1 MTIGDLISV
10 RSFPAVVQ
18 AADVRSLRDAVPQ
31 QNEQESGELDEAA
44 HDFIGG
50 YLGFDERARHA
61 VDATVGSLAERRGGA
76 FFLNGV
82 FGSGKS
88 HLLGLLAL
96 LCDGDG
102 YEVFT
107 ETHPYLAAPLRAFG
121 PRLVVHFSLD
131 EYSAAGFSL
140 EDIFWREVRSEWQR
154 RGFPPDELS
163 GAAQQPNNASV
174 AATPTNDAHTTTTHT
189 SGSRSEG
196 FAALEESLRAH
207 GLNGLVVC
215 IDELSLFLSG
225 REHRALQTDAAF
237 LQFLGQ
243 RARRQYSSGAPLW
256 IVAALQKTVEDI
268 GDLDAYALSQIRDRF
283 STLPLG
289 LAHLPSLIER
299 RLVIR
304 RDDVALHRLCDESY
318 HTLLRALPRLD
329 FGREEWERLY
339 PFHPATVALLEAVAA
354 RFGSRTRS
362 AALFCAGAV
371 RPSDDAAQ
379 HVLPDALFDYIE
391 PELSAHPDLR
401 PLAAIWKTWRDEA
414 ADVHI
419 PQGAIEQATNPAD
432 REEAARL
439 GALMKTL
446 LLFKIAGTAPSV
458 AQVAN
463 ALALDARLPGEG
475 NYEYCRILLEKLRA
489 RAPIAVERRDD
500 DWADRYA
507 VDLGTRVGEMARR
520 FTANA
525 MHTLPPRDGRIAR
538 HALHCCRDEALP
550 LAALEASP
558 SAHVMWRNTQRSVR
572 LEMLAAPPDAAT
584 LANRL
589 AALAAAGHAD
599 DLLVFIAP
607 PFDPHGALDES
618 ETSDGNEP
626 RDASGA
632 WRETARAAWRSL
644 DGLEERWRGALV
656 WWLPRAPSHDEWQ
669 QARETTAQHL
679 LMSDPQLHDNRRGR
693 AVLEHLKNGEPSREA
708 ALGRI
713 AARLLREGQL
723 ATAAGASLDAAELAG
738 GDSWTATLESLVEWA
753 LPTVFPRFVE
763 VAPRARVLTPSVS
776 DSLCLEILR
785 RPASAPYF
793 AASLERAARAV
804 AAPLGI
810 AREERGRWKISAPQD
825 ALARE
830 VCALAADG
838 GATLS
843 VIEAALARS
852 EWGVVAEQTNITI
865 CALLRGGELAAFDA
879 RGQTLP
885 PAAIGLPLRRAVH
898 TLRPGRLL
906 EEASWR
912 LLQELVA
919 LLTDGSQLLGL
930 PSFAEQER
938 ALSLLGAWR
947 DDMAA
952 QTELAQARMHQWW
965 RRFGQTA
972 AQWPQAEASREIV
985 TSLLHALSGGSS
997 AEVLSRAAAFAISD
1011 RSALDDARAAP
1022 LSDDTPRS
1030 DDTLRS
1036 ALQTWRATVEKL
1048 EARHAPLLEVHA
1060 FLAHP
1065 ELAAPAALQPARA
1078 ALLVRFDSGEAVL
1091 DDETLL
1097 DDTRR
1102 WVTEYEAAY
1111 RDWHRAQHAPPRFA
1125 VYRRLLASDAAR
1137 ALEKLAALTSRSF
1150 AHGAQLREAVGH
1162 ELAKACPRD
1171 GALHGEP
1178 VCPACRL
1185 RLGER
1190 LLLRDPREIE
1200 TLVEAGVTALCDALH
1215 EPATRDYLS
1224 RREAAAG
1231 LLLWSDHKNFSI
1243 EQAAADG
1250 ASPDGAATDDSSND
1264 GDGAALLPLL
1274 SESALQLLD
1283 EAFRPR
1289 RRVVRSLSA
1298 LREQVE
1304 GCRTRAEWQRALL
1317 LWLDGGDALSD
1328 DDELE
1333 LSG

>member
-10 RSFPAVVQ
+10 RHFPSVVQ
-18 AADVRSLRDAVPQ
+18 AADVRSLRDAARKH
-31 QNEQESGELDEAA
+31 NEQAENEQAPGELDEAA
-44 HDFIGG
+44 RDFIGG

-61 VDATVGSLAERRGGA
+61 VDATVTSLAERRGGA

-96 LCDGDG
+96 LCDGSG
-102 YEVFT
+102 HQVFV
-107 ETHPYLAAPLRAFG
+107 EMHPHLAAPLRAFG

-140 EDIFWREVRSEWQR
+140 EDIFWREVRSEWRR
-154 RGFPPDELS
+154 RGLPPDELS
-163 GAAQQPNNASV
+163 GVSQQPNNASV
-174 AATPTNDAHTTTTHT
+174 AATPTNDTPITPTHT
-189 SGSRSEG
+189 SGSRSES
-196 FAALEESLRAH
+196 FAVLEESLGTH

-215 IDELSLFLSG
+215 VDELSLFLSG

-243 RARRQYSSGAPLW
+243 RARRQNMSGAPLW

-304 RDDVALHRLCDESY
+304 RDAAVLHRLCDETY
-318 HTLLRALPRLD
+318 QTLLRALPRLD

-379 HVLPDALFDYIE
+379 RVLPDALFNYIE

-414 ADVHI
+414 AENHM
-419 PQGAIEQATNPAD
+419 PQGQTEQAVNSID
-432 REEAARL
+432 HEEAARL
-439 GALMKTL
+439 DALMKTL

-489 RAPIAVERRDD
+489 RSPLAVERRDGN
-500 DWADRYA
+500 WADRYA

-550 LAALEASP
+550 LAALEAAP
-558 SAHVMWRNTQRSVR
+558 TAHVMWRNTQRGVR
-572 LEMLAAPPDAAT
+572 LELLAMPPDAAT

-589 AALAAAGHAD
+589 AALAGTGHAD

-607 PFDPHGALDES
+607 PFDPRGVLDES
-618 ETSDGNEP
+618 ETSLGNEP

-632 WRETARAAWRSL
+632 WRETARAAWRPL
-644 DGLEERWRGALV
+644 DGLEERWRGALA

-679 LMSDPQLHDNRRGR
+679 LMSDPQLLDNRRGR
-693 AVLEHLKNGEPSREA
+693 AVLEYLKNGEPSREA

-723 ATAAGASLDAAELAG
+723 STAAGASLDAAELAG

-753 LPTVFPRFVE
+753 LPTVFPRFSE
-763 VAPRARVLTPSVS
+763 IAPRARVLTPSVS

-825 ALARE
+825 ELARD
-830 VCALAADG
+830 VCVLAAG
-838 GATLS
+838 GATLAAM
-843 VIEAALARS
+843 EAALSKSA
-852 EWGVVAEQTNITI
+852 WGLVEEQTNITI
-865 CALLRGGELAAFDA
+865 CALLRGGELAALDA

-885 PAAIGLPLRRAVH
+885 PSAIGLPLRRAVH

-906 EEASWR
+906 DEVSWR
-912 LLQELVA
+912 RLQELVA
-919 LLTDGSQLLGL
+919 LLSNGSQLLG
-930 PSFAEQER
+930 PVSFMEQER
-938 ALSLLGAWR
+938 ALSLLSAWR

-965 RRFGQTA
+965 RRFGQTS

-985 TSLLHALSGGSS
+985 TALLH
-997 AEVLSRAAAFAISD
+997 VLSEANAD
-1011 RSALDDARAAP
+1011 VLARAAEFD
-1022 LSDDTPRS
+1022 LSAEGAS
-1030 DDTLRS
+1030 DAIGAASSEAVAASTLRR
-1036 ALQTWRATVEKL
+1036 ALETWRATIAKL
-1048 EARHAPLLEVHA
+1048 EERHAALLEIHQ
-1060 FLAHP
+1060 FLTHP
-1065 ELAAPAALQPARA
+1065 ELAAPPALQAARE
-1078 ALLVRFDSGEAVL
+1078 ALLARLDTGESVL
-1091 DDETLL
+1091 DDQALAA
-1097 DDTRR
+1097 DGRD
-1102 WVTEYEAAY
+1102 WIASYEAAY
-1111 RDWHRAQHAPPRFA
+1111 RDWHHAQHAPPRFA
-1125 VYRRLLASDAAR
+1125 VYRRVLASDAVR
-1137 ALEKLAALTSRSF
+1137 ALEKLTALTSRSF
-1150 AHGAQLREAVGH
+1150 AHGTQLREAVGH

-1178 VCPACRL
+1178 VCSACRL
-1185 RLGER
+1185 RLGAR

-1200 TLVEAGVTALCDALH
+1200 TLVEAGVTALRDALH
-1215 EPATRDYLS
+1215 EPTVRDYLS
-1224 RREAAAG
+1224 RRETAAD
-1231 LLLWSDHKNFSI
+1231 LLLWSDGKNFSI
-1243 EQAAADG
+1243 EQAE
-1250 ASPDGAATDDSSND
+1250 SNEDSANE
-1264 GDGAALLPLL
+1264 GGTALLPLL
-1274 SESALQLLD
+1274 TDDVLRQLN

-1289 RRVVRSLSA
+1289 RRVARSLSA
-1298 LREQVE
+1298 LRQQVKI
-1304 GCRTRAEWQRALL
+1304 CRTRAEWQRTLL
-1317 LWLDGGDALSD
+1317 LWLDGDDALSD
-1328 DDELE
+1328 DDEIE
-1333 LSG
+1333 VSD